1 MLSVDEPTSSM
12 APTTTCTCT
21 TSMPSNRSPARI
33 RHHVRTGTTAGSSR
47 HACAV
52 LLLFL
57 LLAMMAPSCIVAA
70 ADLDHTSRSA
80 SSHGSPHVRLL
91 SVTTSRRDYSSHH
104 HHLRGAEEEEI
115 RLRGSSRTK
124 PLQTHS
130 AIVTTTA
137 IADHSSSA
145 EREDNRSLKQAA
157 SSSSSSCQLGL
168 DAVLSYDAANANI
181 RADTTIANLCQADA
195 RLTELTM
202 SSCVKCDEVLLNA
215 QVEEE
220 YDDGEGGTGDGDR
233 RERQEYSECSSPV
246 SILQNFVDLNGGSD
260 VLLEDNTGNAATS
273 NNMFAFAAD
282 LTSFGGGPKV
292 ACSNRYYAVFSY
304 EAEAVLREEDAQ
316 DLQKELNDKLEQVEY
331 DVGVAKELADE
342 GGGNIAAS
350 NNDDNNLVT
359 GQSINTSAKN
369 KKNTTTNNKDKKPK
383 RRFCPARLER
393 SVCQRC
399 QNLVKKQ
406 FEQKKCSN
414 DLAAA
419 REGKDCNRYFDRCR
433 LAKFRRSCRKWR
445 DPYANCFLPLAVSP
459 NPDAQTCEKSCKV
472 TLNGESTY
480 NADSQ
485 TVQMEVTIFNNC
497 PSVIALEKLEYSLCT
512 ECTSPDDTVEKI
524 CRDKEDILEV
534 LRKVNGGYATMP
546 PDALRYLVLETDKV
560 VLEGSC
566 LVYAKLNYEAIA
578 AIQVFHEV
586 FQASVEVECT
596 DDEDPDVTATSGGVP
611 RPIQPSESLNEAFQS
626 YFQAEEE
633 CLYADLD
640 GCGGRD
646 VVYAE
651 VDAVEESACV
661 EVIHSPQGGVVDPNR
676 QRKLQGKPKK
686 KNRRKVLKIRGRNRK
701 NGQCRR
707 KCASRNKKVRDDISA
722 PILAAARDEEGLE
735 SEPDMRFLLS
745 LNPPRAKCVSSDVS
759 KPDLQKELEQRSD
772 DIGFLPRRAAVTEVK
787 ELKCST
793 DSEACQDGT
802 HKCCGTEGCSCGEQD
817 ITNENCQAGTRLADE
832 NIMECFLSLTG
843 NVDAPNACC
852 ATSGCAGSDV
862 C

>member
-1 MLSVDEPTSSM
+1 M
-12 APTTTCTCT
+12 
-21 TSMPSNRSPARI
+21 
-33 RHHVRTGTTAGSSR
+33 
-47 HACAV
+47 
-52 LLLFL
+52 
-57 LLAMMAPSCIVAA
+57 
-70 ADLDHTSRSA
+70 
-80 SSHGSPHVRLL
+80 
-91 SVTTSRRDYSSHH
+91 
-104 HHLRGAEEEEI
+104 
-115 RLRGSSRTK
+115 
-124 PLQTHS
+124 
-130 AIVTTTA
+130 
-137 IADHSSSA
+137 
-145 EREDNRSLKQAA
+145 
-157 SSSSSSCQLGL
+157 
-168 DAVLSYDAANANI
+168 
-181 RADTTIANLCQADA
+181 
-195 RLTELTM
+195 
-202 SSCVKCDEVLLNA
+202 LNA

-220 YDDGEGGTGDGDR
+220 EQDGEGGTGDGDR
-233 RERQEYSECSSPV
+233 RERQEYSECSQPV
-246 SILQNFVDLNGGSD
+246 SILQDFVDLNGGSD
-260 VLLEDNTGNAATS
+260 VLLEDTTSNAATS

-304 EAEAVLREEDAQ
+304 EAEAVLREEEAQ

-342 GGGNIAAS
+342 GGGNNASS

-359 GQSINTSAKN
+359 GQSITTSAKN
-369 KKNTTTNNKDKKPK
+369 KKNTANNKKDKKPK

-406 FEQKKCSN
+406 FDQKKCSN

-433 LAKFRRSCRKWR
+433 LTKFRRSCRKWR

-459 NPDAQTCEKSCKV
+459 NPDVQTCEKSCKV

-480 NADSQ
+480 NVDSQ

-512 ECTSPDDTVEKI
+512 ECTKRDDTVEKT
-524 CRDKEDILEV
+524 CRDNEDILEA
-534 LRKVNGGYATMP
+534 LREVNGGYSTMP

-596 DDEDPDVTATSGGVP
+596 DDEDPDATTTSGGVH
-611 RPIQPSESLNEAFQS
+611 RPIQPSEPLNEAFQS
-626 YFQAEEE
+626 YFQAQEE

-646 VVYAE
+646 VVYAG

-676 QRKLQGKPKK
+676 QRELQGKPKK
-686 KNRRKVLKIRGRNRK
+686 KSRRKVLKIRGRNRK

-735 SEPDMRFLLS
+735 SEPDKRFLLS

-759 KPDLQKELEQRSD
+759 KPDLQKELELRSD

-802 HKCCGTEGCSCGEQD
+802 HKCCGTQGCSCGEQD
-817 ITNENCQAGTRLADE
+817 ITDENCQAGTRLADK
-832 NIMECFLSLTG
+832 NIMACFLSLTG

-852 ATSGCAGSDV
+852 ATSGCADSDV